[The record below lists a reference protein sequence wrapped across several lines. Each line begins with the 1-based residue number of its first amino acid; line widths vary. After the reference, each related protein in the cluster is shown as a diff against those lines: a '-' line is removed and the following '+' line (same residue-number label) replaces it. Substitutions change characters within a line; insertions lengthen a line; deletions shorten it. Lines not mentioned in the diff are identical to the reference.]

1 MNALLEAQPGPREQD
16 SDGCGRPVILPATFG
31 HKPIRS
37 METEIGL
44 WALRTGR
51 PMSSRFTFN
60 GSDRSHQIVDSV
72 GITALRLNCTL
83 VSSLTYHDNGRTI
96 NKHVEAEGRTS
107 PAIQDNG
114 TRARRLRA
122 PSNSRSGNPQPADA
136 SNGPSATAPLAPAQ
150 SDLHPQTRACGIAFV
165 Q

>member
-16 SDGCGRPVILPATFG
+16 SDGCDRPVILSATFG
-31 HKPIRS
+31 HKSIGS

-60 GSDRSHQIVDSV
+60 GFDRSHRIVDSV

-96 NKHVEAEGRTS
+96 NKHVEAEGRTR
-107 PAIQDNG
+107 PA
-114 TRARRLRA
+114 L
-122 PSNSRSGNPQPADA
+122 PH
-136 SNGPSATAPLAPAQ
+136 NGPLGA
-150 SDLHPQTRACGIAFV
+150 
-165 Q
+165 

>member
-1 MNALLEAQPGPREQD
+1 MDAITR
-16 SDGCGRPVILPATFG
+16 SFFSATFG
-31 HKPIRS
+31 HKSIGS
-37 METEIGL
+37 METEIGP

-51 PMSSRFTFN
+51 QMSRFTFN
-60 GSDRSHQIVDSV
+60 GFDRSHRIVDSV

-114 TRARRLRA
+114 HK
-122 PSNSRSGNPQPADA
+122 G
-136 SNGPSATAPLAPAQ
+136 
-150 SDLHPQTRACGIAFV
+150 
-165 Q
+165 